1 MKKVAIIDP
10 LGAHGSSHH
19 LYLFGQSIGLINAGV
34 DVSLY
39 TNIKTDDPKI
49 AGLNF
54 FSFYKDI
61 FKSRFHIINGLRWII
76 GSVHSIF
83 HAKSSHISF
92 FHFHIF
98 HANILVLFNLI
109 LVKLLFGRVI
119 LTIHDIDSL
128 SNKKNSVLISNFIY
142 KLADSILTH
151 NKFSKLNFIES
162 NPNISAPVSVV
173 PHGNY
178 IPFINVRNDQ
188 EESRLYLGLPKE
200 KTILLFFGMIK
211 KVKGLDTLLHAFKSV
226 VKENPNTVLLI
237 AGKPWK
243 NNFDMYQK
251 IIAKNNLSNN
261 IILHT
266 NFIAHKDVE
275 HYYCASDLVVLPYK
289 RIYQSGVLMM
299 ALSYQKAVLVSNL
312 PPLKEVIVDNENG
325 FLFQSGDSDS
335 LSDKLNFILASK
347 KEIERVRKQGGLS
360 ISSKFSWDTIGVLT
374 KQIYQNL

>member
-19 LYLFGQSIGLINAGV
+19 LYLFGQSIGLINAGM

-61 FKSRFHIINGLRWII
+61 FKSRFDIINGFRWII
-76 GSVHSIF
+76 GSIYSIF
-83 HAKSSHISF
+83 HAKHSQVSV
-92 FHFHIF
+92 FHFHLF
-98 HANILVLFNLI
+98 HTNILVLFNLI
-109 LVKLLFGRVI
+109 LVKLLFGRVV
-119 LTIHDIDSL
+119 LTIHDVDSL
-128 SNKKNSVLISNFIY
+128 SNTKNSALTSHFIY
-142 KLADSILTH
+142 KLTDSILTH
-151 NKFSKLNFIES
+151 NEFSKLNFIES
-162 NPNISAPVSVV
+162 NPNVSAPVSVV

-188 EESRLYLGLPKE
+188 KESRLYLGLPKD

-226 VKENPNTVLLI
+226 VKENPDTVLLI

-243 NNFDMYQK
+243 NDFDMYQQ
-251 IIAKNNLSNN
+251 IITKNNLSKN

-275 HYYCASDLVVLPYK
+275 HYYCASDLIVLPYK

-312 PPLKEVIVDNENG
+312 PPLKEIIVDNKNG
-325 FLFQSGDSDS
+325 FLFKSGDATS
-335 LSDKLNFILASK
+335 LSAKLNFILTNK
-347 KEIERVRKQGGLS
+347 KEIERVRKEGSLL
-360 ISSKFSWDTIGVLT
+360 ISSKFSWDAIGVLT
-374 KQIYQNL
+374 NQIYKNL

>member
-19 LYLFGQSIGLINAGV
+19 LYLFGQSIGLINAGM

-61 FKSRFHIINGLRWII
+61 FKSRFDIINGFRWII

-83 HAKSSHISF
+83 HAKYRQVSV

-109 LVKLLFGRVI
+109 LIKLLFGRVV
-119 LTIHDIDSL
+119 LTIHDVDSL
-128 SNKKNSVLISNFIY
+128 SNTKNSVLISHLIY

-151 NKFSKLNFIES
+151 NEFSKLNFIES
-162 NPNISAPVSVV
+162 NPNISIPVSVV

-188 EESRLYLGLPKE
+188 EESRLYLGLPKD

-211 KVKGLDTLLHAFKSV
+211 KVKGLDILLHAFKSV
-226 VKENPNTVLLI
+226 IKENPDTVLLI

-243 NNFDMYQK
+243 NDFDMYQQ
-251 IIAKNNLSNN
+251 IIAKNNLKKN

-266 NFIAHKDVE
+266 SFIAHKDVE

-312 PPLKEVIVDNENG
+312 PPLKEVVVDNENG
-325 FLFQSGDSDS
+325 FLFQSEDLDS
-335 LSDKLNFILASK
+335 LSDKLNFILAN
-347 KEIERVRKQGGLS
+347 ERERERVRKKGSLL
-360 ISSKFSWDTIGVLT
+360 ISSKFSWDAIGVLT